1 MEDDMNISQ
10 HQGSTRKV
18 PIIPR
23 KTMKNG
29 QACWLVRVPVD
40 LKGLG
45 PQRKFFRDE
54 KEAKAFCRKLTES
67 RGSPAFAFLDITPDQ
82 LTQAVALWRM
92 FDGLTSEQAIQ
103 AVALWRAKH
112 SEAAASVAEVVA
124 LCLDSKEAA
133 GVRPNS
139 LATLKCT
146 LNNFSASHP
155 CSINAISADQVA
167 TWLNRNGWQ
176 PKTRLGYL
184 KDVSTLFKFAMKR
197 GMVMSNPCDGVDRP
211 RLDHKSPGIFTVP
224 ECQRILASLLETDP
238 ALLGYVTPILFGGLR
253 PAESKRMTAS
263 NVRGSII
270 DLSGEQAK
278 GRRRRVVTITPTL
291 ARWLAV
297 PGVRFKN
304 VNLVKR
310 IRKLAIRASVK
321 WTHDVLRHSFCSYAT
336 TKFGSRQTAE
346 MAGHSEQIL
355 FTHYR
360 EITSAADADAFWQL
374 SPPTQI

>member
-45 PQRKFFRDE
+45 PKRKFFTEE
-54 KEAKAFCRKLTES
+54 KQAAAFCKKLTEA
-67 RGSPAFAFLDITPDQ
+67 RGSPAFAFLDLNPEQ
-82 LTQAVALWRM
+82 LTQAVTLWRM
-92 FDGLTSEQAIQ
+92 FDGLSSEKAIQ

-133 GVRPNS
+133 GVRSNY
-139 LATLKCT
+139 LKTLKCT
-146 LNNFSASHP
+146 LNNFSASHS
-155 CSINAISADQVA
+155 CSIQSVRPDQVSA
-167 TWLNRNGWQ
+167 WLNRNGWQ

-184 KDVSTLFKFAMKR
+184 KDVSTLFKFAQRR

-211 RLDHKSPGIFTVP
+211 RLDHKPPGIFKVAD
-224 ECQRILASLLETDP
+224 CQKLLASLLETDP
-238 ALLGYVTPILFGGLR
+238 ALLGYVAPILFGGLR
-253 PAESKRMTAS
+253 PAESQRMTAA
-263 NVRGSII
+263 NVRGSVI

-291 ARWLAV
+291 ARWLEV
-297 PGVRFKN
+297 PGVRFEN

-310 IRKLAIRASVK
+310 IRKLAKHAGVR
-321 WTHDVLRHSFCSYAT
+321 WTHDVLRHSFCSYAM
-336 TKFGSRQTAE
+336 TKFGARQTAE

-360 EITSAADADAFWQL
+360 EITSTADADAFWQL
-374 SPPTQI
+374 TPTIQL